1 MRNNIVY
8 SGADELTY
16 EIREIVTV
24 AQKIQSLGVTISWE
38 NIGDPVQKGH
48 KVPLWIKEIVRDVVM
63 SDDMAFAYSPTKGLL
78 ETREYIAKERN
89 KKSEQSKVKGASG
102 ASAGAKITAED
113 ILFFNGLG
121 DAISHV
127 YSNLNEHVRVIGPN
141 PAYSTHSSAE
151 ASHASSP
158 HITYRLDP
166 HRNWT
171 PDLQD
176 LRNKIKYNPAVGG
189 ILIINPDNPTGIVY
203 SKEILSQ
210 IVAIAREFD
219 LFIVADEIYTNIV
232 YGGAV
237 MTALADVIGD
247 VPGMAMK
254 GLSKEVPW
262 PGSRCGWIE
271 FYNTDKDP
279 IFARYVKSLVD
290 AKMLEVCSTTLPQ
303 KALPKILSD
312 ARYPAYLAAN
322 NAMYDKRAE
331 LFYKTFSKVAGVTC
345 VRPQGALY
353 ATVIFDEGVLKA
365 DQTLPIEK
373 ADAKTE
379 RSGEVKKYLEPLV
392 KNIAPDKRFV
402 YYLLASTGICVVPLS
417 GFNSDLPG
425 FRITLLET
433 DEAKFKQNLDTIA
446 EAIKKYLKS

>member
-1 MRNNIVY
+1 MRNDIVY

-16 EIREIVTV
+16 EIREIVAV
-24 AQKIQSLGVTISWE
+24 AKKIESMGVEISWE

-48 KVPLWIKEIVRDVVM
+48 KVPMWIREILRDIVM
-63 SDDMAFAYSPTKGLL
+63 SDDSAFGYSPTKGLL

-89 KKSEQSKVKGASG
+89 KKSGLN
-102 ASAGAKITAED
+102 GAKITAED

-121 DAISHV
+121 DAISRV

-176 LRNKIKYNPAVGG
+176 LRNKVQYNPAIGG

-203 SKEILSQ
+203 SKEVLMQ

-219 LFIVADEIYTNIV
+219 LFIVADEIYEKVV
-232 YGGAV
+232 YGGAI
-237 MTALADVIGD
+237 MTALADVVGN

-262 PGSRCGWIE
+262 PGSRCGWVE
-271 FYNTDKDP
+271 FYNTDKDS

-312 ARYPAYLAAN
+312 ARYSAYLAGN
-322 NAMYDKRAE
+322 NALYDKRAE
-331 LFYKTFSKVAGVTC
+331 FFYKIFSKIPGVTC

-353 ATVIFDEGVLKA
+353 ATVIFDDGVLQPN
-365 DQTLPIEK
+365 QTVALEK
-373 ADAKTE
+373 TDIK
-379 RSGEVKKYLEPLV
+379 GYLEPLV
-392 KNIAPDKRFV
+392 KNLALDKRFV

-433 DEAKFKQNLDTIA
+433 DDVKFKENLEIIA
-446 EAIKKYLKS
+446 ETIKKYLKS

>member
-16 EIREIVTV
+16 EIREIVAV
-24 AQKIQSLGVTISWE
+24 AKKIESMGVTIAWE

-48 KVPLWIKEIVRDVVM
+48 KVPLWIKQIVRDVVM
-63 SDDMAFAYSPTKGLL
+63 SDDSAFGYSPTKGLL

-89 KKSEQSKVKGASG
+89 KKSAAKGAN
-102 ASAGAKITAED
+102 GAKITAED

-127 YSNLNEHVRVIGPN
+127 YSNINEHVRVIGPN

-151 ASHASSP
+151 ASHASSS

-176 LRNKIKYNPAVGG
+176 LRNKIQYNPAIGG
-189 ILIINPDNPTGIVY
+189 ILIINPDNPTGFVY
-203 SKEILSQ
+203 PKEILMQ

-219 LFIVADEIYTNIV
+219 LFIVADEIYEKIV

-237 MTALADVIGD
+237 MTTLSDVIGD

-262 PGSRCGWIE
+262 PGSRCGWVE

-290 AKMLEVCSTTLPQ
+290 AKMLEVCATTLPQ
-303 KALPKILSD
+303 KVLPKILSD
-312 ARYPAYLAAN
+312 ARYPAYLTEN
-322 NAMYDKRAE
+322 NAIYDRRAE
-331 LFYKTFSKVAGVTC
+331 LCYKTFSKVSGVTC

-353 ATVIFDEGVLKA
+353 ATVVFDDGVLKL
-365 DQTLPIEK
+365 DQTISLEKTDIRKHIE
-373 ADAKTE
+373 
-379 RSGEVKKYLEPLV
+379 SLV
-392 KNIAPDKRFV
+392 KGVTLDKRFV

-425 FRITLLET
+425 FRITLLEV
-433 DEAKFKQNLDTIA
+433 DDAKFGKNLKAIA
-446 EAIKKYLKS
+446 ETIKKYLR